1 MTPTEISLEGRSA
14 IVSGAGRGL
23 GRHYALELA
32 ARGASVVV
40 HDSGADVAGRGYDAG
55 PAEATVDEIVA
66 AGGRAVACT
75 VDGSSAD
82 GGREV
87 VELAT
92 KTYGRVDVVVA
103 NAGTLIPHAYPDW
116 PGEDF
121 ESLLRNHLAGAFHLT
136 RPAFA
141 VMKDASYGRLVFVS
155 SAAGMFGSADLAGY
169 AAAKTGM
176 LGLMNTAAIEGN
188 EFGIRANAIMPMG
201 NTRMAGALMGEAAET
216 PEAQA
221 FLNTLRLDQVAPVV
235 AFLASEQC
243 TLTRTVLSAFSGRVA
258 ALRIG
263 VTQGWISPTGSLTAE
278 DVRDN
283 LDAILE
289 PEGTWLPASMGEE
302 SAYVAGQFAEPRT

>member
-1 MTPTEISLEGRSA
+1 MTAGDISLEGRTA

-23 GRHYALELA
+23 GRQYALELA

-40 HDSGADVAGRGYDAG
+40 HDSGADVTGRGLDAQ
-55 PAEATVDEIVA
+55 PAESVVDEIIS

-75 VDGSSAD
+75 LDGSSAD
-82 GGREV
+82 CGREIV
-87 VELAT
+87 DLAL
-92 KTYGRVDVVVA
+92 KAYGRLDVVVA
-103 NAGTLIPHAYPDW
+103 NAGTLISHAYADW

-121 ESLLRNHLAGAFHLT
+121 ESILRHHLAGAFHLT

-141 VMKDASYGRLVFVS
+141 VMKEARYGRLVFVS
-155 SAAGMFGSADLAGY
+155 SAAGIFGSSDLAGY

-176 LGLMNTAAIEGN
+176 LGLMNTAAIEG
-188 EFGIRANAIMPMG
+188 EQFGIHANAIMPMG
-201 NTRMAGALMGEAAET
+201 HTRMAGALMGERAET

-221 FLNTLRLDQVAPVV
+221 FLDTLRLDQVAPVV

-258 ALRIG
+258 ALRVA
-263 VTQGWISPTGSLTAE
+263 VTQGWVSPAASLTAE

-283 LDAILE
+283 LESILD
-289 PEGTWLPASMGEE
+289 PGGMWLPASMSEE
-302 SAYVAGQFAEPRT
+302 SAHVAGQIAESRP